1 MEMTIHSSSSSSSAT
16 AAAVFQS
23 ISSLSSIHHLKT
35 SIVTFRNGNYTH
47 YRALTRCPLS
57 RAVSCSAV
65 DGQRRIISV
74 ESHFCYDKEI
84 PEQIIEQPV
93 GLSVTKK
100 EIGDRPHC
108 GHCQA
113 KGAVLCTTCV
123 GSGLYVDSILE
134 CQGIV
139 VKVRCLGCG
148 GTGNIM
154 CSDCGGRGHL

>member
-1 MEMTIHSSSSSSSAT
+1 M
-16 AAAVFQS
+16 Q
-23 ISSLSSIHHLKT
+23 
-35 SIVTFRNGNYTH
+35 
-47 YRALTRCPLS
+47 
-57 RAVSCSAV
+57 AVSCSAV
-65 DGQRRIISV
+65 DGQRRIVSV

-108 GHCQA
+108 GNCQA
-113 KGAVLCTTCV
+113 KGAVLCTTCA

-139 VKVRCLGCG
+139 VKVRCLGK
-148 GTGNIM
+148 NI
-154 CSDCGGRGHL
+154 SELGSLTAILIDDCYFCYFMLFLWILTECCINMLNMEARKGYCLRVCLAITIG